1 MAYNN
6 KNKKKPNRKGHKS
19 SHQSNA
25 PKKEEAVK
33 EITYSDAITV
43 GQLAQLLH
51 KNSSEIIKFLFMM
64 GNMSTINTV
73 LSDEDIELICMN
85 FNVEVH
91 KEIVVDEDDIE
102 EQLQNVEEDESKLVP
117 RPPVV
122 TIMGHVDHGKTTLLD
137 TIRKA
142 NVTENEFGG
151 ITQHI
156 GAYQVSLKG
165 RKVTFLDT
173 PGHEAFTAMRARGA
187 EVTDI
192 VIIVVAADDGVMPQ
206 TKEAVDHAKR

>member
-1 MAYNN
+1 MAYNNNN

-19 SHQSNA
+19 SYQSNA

-85 FNVEVH
+85 FNDLIYVY
-91 KEIVVDEDDIE
+91 
-102 EQLQNVEEDESKLVP
+102 
-117 RPPVV
+117 
-122 TIMGHVDHGKTTLLD
+122 TL
-137 TIRKA
+137 
-142 NVTENEFGG
+142 
-151 ITQHI
+151 
-156 GAYQVSLKG
+156 
-165 RKVTFLDT
+165 
-173 PGHEAFTAMRARGA
+173 
-187 EVTDI
+187 
-192 VIIVVAADDGVMPQ
+192 
-206 TKEAVDHAKR
+206 

>member
-1 MAYNN
+1 MAYNNN

-19 SHQSNA
+19 SYQSNA

-91 KEIVVDEDDIE
+91 KEVVVDEDDIE

-122 TIMGHVDHGKTTLLD
+122 TIMGHVDMVKQHYWIQFVKRMLRKMNLVVSHSTLVH
-137 TIRKA
+137 IRY
-142 NVTENEFGG
+142 
-151 ITQHI
+151 H
-156 GAYQVSLKG
+156 
-165 RKVTFLDT
+165 
-173 PGHEAFTAMRARGA
+173 
-187 EVTDI
+187 
-192 VIIVVAADDGVMPQ
+192 
-206 TKEAVDHAKR
+206 

>member
-1 MAYNN
+1 MIRWLITTTIKTKRNQIE
-6 KNKKKPNRKGHKS
+6 KGIRVRISLMHLKRKR
-19 SHQSNA
+19 
-25 PKKEEAVK
+25 AVK

-91 KEIVVDEDDIE
+91 KEVVVDEDDIE

-122 TIMGHVDHGKTTLLD
+122 TIMGHVSHGKTTYWIQFVKRMLRKMNLVVSHS
-137 TIRKA
+137 TLVHIRY
-142 NVTENEFGG
+142 
-151 ITQHI
+151 H
-156 GAYQVSLKG
+156 
-165 RKVTFLDT
+165 
-173 PGHEAFTAMRARGA
+173 
-187 EVTDI
+187 
-192 VIIVVAADDGVMPQ
+192 
-206 TKEAVDHAKR
+206 

>member
-1 MAYNN
+1 MAYNNNN

-19 SHQSNA
+19 SYQSNA
-25 PKKEEAVK
+25 PKKEETVK

-91 KEIVVDEDDIE
+91 KEVVVDEDDIE

-122 TIMGHVDHGKTTLLD
+122 TIMGHVDHGKTT
-137 TIRKA
+137 
-142 NVTENEFGG
+142 
-151 ITQHI
+151 
-156 GAYQVSLKG
+156 
-165 RKVTFLDT
+165 
-173 PGHEAFTAMRARGA
+173 
-187 EVTDI
+187 
-192 VIIVVAADDGVMPQ
+192 
-206 TKEAVDHAKR
+206 